1 MACLWGLSGLR
12 AEIKSWCEDA
22 NASIS
27 QAMLGNSEILEYFT
41 PTQFPL

>member
-1 MACLWGLSGLR
+1 MACLWGLSGLI
-12 AEIKSWCEDA
+12 AEIKSWYEDA

-27 QAMLGNSEILEYFT
+27 QAMLGSSDILEYFT